1 MFEFASVCFPLGGA
15 VPRAGRDLFLVHV
28 RRSILMFGL
37 FLFSGVSGAGRR
49 DRAGRLM
56 PLHLSR
62 VAFGAAAFADLVN
75 RIEANRTGDVVR
87 LTTRYLPKRHAEILE
102 GGSLYWIIKHQLVG
116 RARVL
121 GFEDTPEGR
130 VNIVL
135 EAKVIPVN
143 PMPRRAHQG
152 WRYLE

>member
-1 MFEFASVCFPLGGA
+1 MA
-15 VPRAGRDLFLVHV
+15 
-28 RRSILMFGL
+28 
-37 FLFSGVSGAGRR
+37 
-49 DRAGRLM
+49 
-56 PLHLSR
+56 LHLSR
-62 VAFGAAAFADLVN
+62 VAFGAAALADLVQ
-75 RIEANRTGDVVR
+75 RIEANRTGDTVR
-87 LTTRYLPKRHAEILE
+87 LTTRYLPKRHAEILD

-143 PMPRRAHQG
+143 PIARRAHQG
-152 WRYLE
+152 WRYLEDKDTPSDLGSVREGEDVSDLPPTLMSELADLSLI

>member
-1 MFEFASVCFPLGGA
+1 
-15 VPRAGRDLFLVHV
+15 
-28 RRSILMFGL
+28 
-37 FLFSGVSGAGRR
+37 
-49 DRAGRLM
+49 M

-135 EAKVIPVN
+135 EAKVIPVK

-152 WRYLE
+152 WRYLADEDAPSDLEAGEVAGDAMPGKLVSDLAKLGLV

>member
-1 MFEFASVCFPLGGA
+1 
-15 VPRAGRDLFLVHV
+15 
-28 RRSILMFGL
+28 
-37 FLFSGVSGAGRR
+37 
-49 DRAGRLM
+49 M

-135 EAKVIPVN
+135 EAKVIPVK

-152 WRYLE
+152 WRYLEDADAPEDLGGLMAQEDDVLPAALLSDLAELALI

>member
-1 MFEFASVCFPLGGA
+1 
-15 VPRAGRDLFLVHV
+15 
-28 RRSILMFGL
+28 
-37 FLFSGVSGAGRR
+37 
-49 DRAGRLM
+49 M

-75 RIEANRTGDVVR
+75 RIEANRTCDTVR
-87 LTTRYLPKRHAEILE
+87 LTTRYLPKRHAEILA

-121 GFEDTPEGR
+121 DFEDTPEGR

-143 PMPRRAHQG
+143 PVARRAHQG
-152 WRYLE
+152 WRYLEDKDAPADLGTVREGEDVSDLPPTLLSELADLSLI

>member
-1 MFEFASVCFPLGGA
+1 
-15 VPRAGRDLFLVHV
+15 
-28 RRSILMFGL
+28 
-37 FLFSGVSGAGRR
+37 
-49 DRAGRLM
+49 M

-62 VAFGAAAFADLVN
+62 VAFGAAAFADLAQ
-75 RIEANRTGDVVR
+75 RIDANQMGGTVR
-87 LTTRYLPKRHAEILE
+87 LTTRYLPKRHAEILD

-135 EAKVIPVN
+135 EAKVIPVS
-143 PMPRRAHQG
+143 PIARRAHQG
-152 WRYLE
+152 WRYLEDKDAPADLGSVREGEDVSDLPPTLLSELADLSLI

>member
-1 MFEFASVCFPLGGA
+1 
-15 VPRAGRDLFLVHV
+15 
-28 RRSILMFGL
+28 
-37 FLFSGVSGAGRR
+37 
-49 DRAGRLM
+49 M

-62 VAFGAAAFADLVN
+62 VAFGATAFADLAN
-75 RIEANRTGDVVR
+75 RIEANRTGDTVR

-152 WRYLE
+152 WRYLEDKDVPSDLGSVSEGEDVSDLPPTLLSELADLSLI

>member
-1 MFEFASVCFPLGGA
+1 MA
-15 VPRAGRDLFLVHV
+15 
-28 RRSILMFGL
+28 
-37 FLFSGVSGAGRR
+37 
-49 DRAGRLM
+49 
-56 PLHLSR
+56 LHLSR
-62 VAFGAAAFADLVN
+62 VAFGAAAFADLVQ
-75 RIEANRTGDVVR
+75 RIEANNVGNKVR
-87 LTTRYLPKRHAEILE
+87 LTTRYLPKRHAEILD

-143 PMPRRAHQG
+143 PIARRAHQG
-152 WRYLE
+152 WRYLEDKDVPSDLGSVSEGEDVSDLPPTLMSELADLSLI

>member
-1 MFEFASVCFPLGGA
+1 
-15 VPRAGRDLFLVHV
+15 
-28 RRSILMFGL
+28 
-37 FLFSGVSGAGRR
+37 
-49 DRAGRLM
+49 M

-62 VAFGAAAFADLVN
+62 VAFGAAAFADLVP
-75 RIEANRTGDVVR
+75 RIDANRTGDTVR
-87 LTTRYLPKRHAEILE
+87 LTTRYLPQRHAEILD

-143 PMPRRAHQG
+143 PVARRAHQG
-152 WRYLE
+152 WRYLEDKDAPADLGSVREGEDLSDLPPTLMSELADLSLI